1 MENKP
6 VVQNFLGKPVRFYK
20 TTFGVEMTPRNTG
33 SSMREAYSKQTE
45 MRGRNAPSSRNIFTV
60 ETYAIPFPDFCQA
73 IGYDE
78 RSVTKL
84 IRSSRDVFEGLHRVE
99 KIPDSLGRIQSTI
112 MLSQEMADGLVFKIS
127 TSRIKD
133 EATRNQVID
142 FQRFIM
148 LTIGLIRRGKL
159 KMTHDLATSFSCPP
173 DYQNLLTLPSGR
185 DLKRAV
191 GVVADREGI
200 SAETVYRKLRRLRG
214 SNVINSRGIPRKQ
227 RAA

>member
-1 MENKP
+1 MDTKP

-20 TTFGVEMTPRNTG
+20 TSFELEMGPCNVTPSPLNTPQP
-33 SSMREAYSKQTE
+33 RTE
-45 MRGRNAPSSRNIFTV
+45 MRGRYAPSSSRIFHI

-73 IGYDE
+73 VGYDE
-78 RSVTKL
+78 RAVTKL

-99 KIPDSLGRIQSTI
+99 KIPDSLGRMQSTI

-133 EATRNQVID
+133 LKTRNQVIA

-159 KMTHDLATSFSCPP
+159 KATHNLETSFSCPP
-173 DYQNLLTLPSGR
+173 DYQNLLSLPSGS
-185 DLKRAV
+185 DLARAV
-191 GVVADREGI
+191 GMVADKEGT
-200 SAETVYRKLRRLRG
+200 SPVTVYRKLRRLRG
-214 SNVINSRGIPRKQ
+214 SNVINARGVPRKQ
-227 RAA
+227 RIM

>member
-20 TTFGVEMTPRNTG
+20 TVFELEMG
-33 SSMREAYSKQTE
+33 SCNVT
-45 MRGRNAPSSRNIFTV
+45 PSSRKFKL
-60 ETYAIPFPDFCQA
+60 ETIAVPLPDYCSA
-73 IGYDE
+73 IGILE
-78 RSVTKL
+78 HGLRQMIQLSEE
-84 IRSSRDVFEGLHRVE
+84 VFKGLYRTE
-99 KIPDSLGRIQSTI
+99 IIPDALGRNQPTI
-112 MLSQEMADGLVFKIS
+112 IMAQEMVDGLTFKIH

-133 EATRNQVID
+133 PETRNQVID

-159 KMTHDLATSFSCPP
+159 LSTHDLATSFSCPP

-191 GVVADREGI
+191 GMVADKEGL
-200 SAETVYRKLRRLRG
+200 SAETVYRKLRRIRG
-214 SNVINSRGIPRKQ
+214 SNVINARGVPRKQ